1 MLDIFLNLLESSMYA
16 MFLKSFSDSDDR
28 RTWICTAV
36 YFLCAFASVT
46 AFNLMPLN
54 ESFIFIADI
63 LLAYLYLHVTSEHK
77 GFNGLFLAALP
88 TLIVY
93 MVSIP
98 VTILL
103 CELFYGT
110 IDFASLANDHYILL
124 TCVTQPSRALL
135 FWLAAR
141 KLNGDFSALSQ
152 NEYIKLFLATVIC
165 EIMFV
170 SIANLLFVN
179 IYSGVDI
186 AISAVCVV
194 LLIILLFDIFSDI
207 AVIRKDADDKKLQV
221 SILESQLDANKK
233 ALSAQEDLYQIR
245 HDLKHFISAL
255 SEGNIDPE
263 MTEKFKE
270 KYVSSVLPYQSAS
283 PTINY
288 ILTLKKEE
296 AVRKGIDFSCTLN
309 IADEVPMEQA
319 DLYLLL
325 SNLLDNSIEHI
336 GIRKR
341 ISVEIE
347 CLREALKIRIINSH
361 DRKVLDENGEIR
373 TRKNEHHGYGIYTVK
388 TLLNKYHGNMNM
400 DENTEQFSVFVYIP
414 SE

>member
-1 MLDIFLNLLESSMYA
+1 M
-16 MFLKSFSDSDDR
+16 
-28 RTWICTAV
+28 
-36 YFLCAFASVT
+36 
-46 AFNLMPLN
+46 
-54 ESFIFIADI
+54 
-63 LLAYLYLHVTSEHK
+63 TSEHK

-110 IDFASLANDHYILL
+110 IDFTSLANEHYLLL

-135 FWLAAR
+135 FYVAAR
-141 KLNGDFSALSQ
+141 KLRRDFTLLSQ
-152 NEYIKLFLATVIC
+152 NEYLKLFLATVIC

-325 SNLLDNSIEHI
+325 SNLLDNAIEHI

-347 CLREALKIRIINSH
+347 YLREALKIRIINSH

-414 SE
+414 FE